1 VDKFDICIVGAGV
14 IGLSI
19 ARALSQ
25 THKHSSIVV
34 LEQESGFGQHTS
46 SRNSEVIHAGLY
58 YPAESLKARLCV
70 RGKHLLYE
78 HCDQHGIPDKRLGK
92 YIVAQEHQTHALE
105 QLAANAA
112 TNGVVDLSW
121 VSQQSLQK
129 AEPALRASSA
139 LFSPST
145 GILDSHSFMQSLLAL
160 ARSAAVEF
168 APFTTVEHIEWNLN
182 TFTITNSIRHGA
194 TKEQYQFQSSI
205 LINCGGLYAAAIAA
219 TITGSSSILAPKIF
233 FCKGDYFT
241 YGSRSPLQHLVYPVP
256 EKNASGLG
264 IHATLDLS
272 GQIRFGPDAQYI
284 DSINY
289 AVDPHKAVL
298 FAQAISNYFPGI
310 SADKL
315 VPAYAG
321 IRPKLAPAGSP
332 AQDFQIQDGRELF
345 MPGLIQLFGIESP
358 GLTASLAIGEYVR
371 DLVRS
376 LGN

>member
-1 VDKFDICIVGAGV
+1 
-14 IGLSI
+14 
-19 ARALSQ
+19 
-25 THKHSSIVV
+25 
-34 LEQESGFGQHTS
+34 
-46 SRNSEVIHAGLY
+46 
-58 YPAESLKARLCV
+58 
-70 RGKHLLYE
+70 
-78 HCDQHGIPDKRLGK
+78 
-92 YIVAQEHQTHALE
+92 
-105 QLAANAA
+105 
-112 TNGVVDLSW
+112 
-121 VSQQSLQK
+121 
-129 AEPALRASSA
+129 
-139 LFSPST
+139 
-145 GILDSHSFMQSLLAL
+145 M
-160 ARSAAVEF
+160 
-168 APFTTVEHIEWNLN
+168 
-182 TFTITNSIRHGA
+182 
-194 TKEQYQFQSSI
+194 
-205 LINCGGLYAAAIAA
+205 
-219 TITGSSSILAPKIF
+219 
-233 FCKGDYFT
+233 
-241 YGSRSPLQHLVYPVP
+241 
-256 EKNASGLG
+256 
-264 IHATLDLS
+264 DLS